1 MAERVAESLASG
13 RHLLIEAGT
22 GIGKSLAYLL
32 PAILHA
38 VSGDEGPRR
47 VVVSTFTRALQEQ
60 LVRHDLP
67 LLERVLEPHG
77 VRFRHALLMGSENYL
92 CLQRLAQARLRAQD
106 EPAEA
111 LARHATS
118 ALSGLRSAIPFE
130 VPDAVW
136 ARVRRDRDVCLG
148 ARGPFWDDC
157 LYRRDLILARDA
169 EIVVVNHALFFLD
182 LALGGRILPPHAAVV
197 LDEAHRA
204 EEAAASQFGSR
215 LGPGAVTRLLADLRP
230 AGRGRR
236 RRGPARDSPGTAA
249 AVRRE
254 ADAFFAAAR
263 RLVRD
268 ARRPGRAAPLPPG
281 ALPREPL
288 LTALD
293 RLKEAMALEE
303 KDARE
308 PEARQSLA
316 ALGLRAD
323 DLRQRVDRFVR
334 QPDTDAVYWVE
345 NRPGPGGAAEDSV
358 FLQAAPIEI
367 APILRRRLFES
378 GRTVVLTS
386 ATLTVA
392 GSFGHARQRLGLT
405 AAMEHSLGSPYDYR
419 RQALLYL
426 PPSVPDPGS
435 DPDAFASAVA
445 EECRALVAASD
456 GGALVLFTSY
466 ALLERVHAVLEAEP
480 GMRHRPLLRALPD
493 GPMTALLERF
503 RAGRRGV
510 LLGALGF
517 WQGIDVPGEALRL
530 VVVTRLPFEVP
541 DHPATAARAQAIAA
555 RGGDPFLDDS
565 LPEAVLTFRQG
576 FGRLV
581 RSRQDRG
588 VVAVLD
594 PRLRTRAYGATFLE
608 SLPSC
613 PRTSSIGDVAAFFR
627 ED

>member
-230 AGRGRR
+230 AGRGAWRTLSSPQ
-236 RRGPARDSPGTAA
+236 PAGWCAT
-249 AVRRE
+249 
-254 ADAFFAAAR
+254 
-263 RLVRD
+263 
-268 ARRPGRAAPLPPG
+268 PG
-281 ALPREPL
+281 A
-288 LTALD
+288 
-293 RLKEAMALEE
+293 
-303 KDARE
+303 
-308 PEARQSLA
+308 
-316 ALGLRAD
+316 
-323 DLRQRVDRFVR
+323 
-334 QPDTDAVYWVE
+334 
-345 NRPGPGGAAEDSV
+345 
-358 FLQAAPIEI
+358 
-367 APILRRRLFES
+367 
-378 GRTVVLTS
+378 
-386 ATLTVA
+386 
-392 GSFGHARQRLGLT
+392 
-405 AAMEHSLGSPYDYR
+405 
-419 RQALLYL
+419 
-426 PPSVPDPGS
+426 
-435 DPDAFASAVA
+435 
-445 EECRALVAASD
+445 
-456 GGALVLFTSY
+456 
-466 ALLERVHAVLEAEP
+466 
-480 GMRHRPLLRALPD
+480 
-493 GPMTALLERF
+493 
-503 RAGRRGV
+503 RAGRRRC
-510 LLGALGF
+510 
-517 WQGIDVPGEALRL
+517 P
-530 VVVTRLPFEVP
+530 
-541 DHPATAARAQAIAA
+541 PAPCRA
-555 RGGDPFLDDS
+555 
-565 LPEAVLTFRQG
+565 
-576 FGRLV
+576 
-581 RSRQDRG
+581 SR
-588 VVAVLD
+588 
-594 PRLRTRAYGATFLE
+594 
-608 SLPSC
+608 C
-613 PRTSSIGDVAAFFR
+613 
-627 ED
+627 